1 MPVAVFSACLDD
13 LILQETLK
21 KKKKKTVWMQQYPVS
36 NISVRVGHADV
47 DRVVQCLWMLA

>member
-13 LILQETLK
+13 LILQET
-21 KKKKKTVWMQQYPVS
+21 KKTVWMQQYPVS
-36 NISVRVGHADV
+36 SISVRVGHADV